1 MIVFEKGGV
10 TETVGNV
17 DRERYL
23 EAGWRILKEGVSRPM
38 GKGRYDKSGSWQTDA
53 EEKERDRL
61 RVMGR
66 PELVKMLR
74 GEIAA
79 LEARIAKLERDKPA

>member
-10 TETVGNV
+10 TETVGNA

-23 EAGWRILKEGVSRPM
+23 ADGWKVLKEGVSKPT
-38 GKGRYDKSGSWQTDA
+38 GKGRYDKSGAWETDA
-53 EEKERDRL
+53 EERERDRL
-61 RVMGR
+61 RVMER

-74 GEIAA
+74 DEIAA